1 MTASRRPRPV
11 ADAAAI
17 DLLFTGAI
25 FCDLVF
31 AGVSNPEAGTEVYA
45 EGFAISPGGA
55 ANPAVAAARLGRR
68 TALLSE
74 LGDDLLGATIR
85 GSLAEEPLLA
95 VDWIAE
101 RHAYQTPVTAAM
113 TGPHDRRF
121 VTYAEDECNLD
132 WPLDAPP
139 VGVAHVSVDGN
150 LRPWVRRLRAAG
162 TLIYGGVGWDES
174 GLWSRGVLDR
184 LEQVDVFV
192 PNDLEAM
199 KYTRTSTAEDAAR
212 ALGEYVELAVV
223 TRGRD
228 GVIAYERATDRFYAA
243 EAVPMRA
250 ADPTGAGDIFVAALM
265 SSYDYGWDL
274 TQRLRLAN
282 LCAALSVQSLG
293 GARSAPTLG
302 MLHRFL
308 CSQTVADEELLTE
321 DLPEHDQLI
330 RVDWRP
336 APEWRPIIDWV
347 AERAAT
353 TNGAAAVDVEQS
365 PT

>member
-1 MTASRRPRPV
+1 M
-11 ADAAAI
+11 AAVRSPEAI

-31 AGVSNPEAGTEVYA
+31 AGVGNPEAGTEVYA

-74 LGDDLLGATIR
+74 LGDDLLGSTIR
-85 GSLAEEPLLA
+85 GTLAAEELLE

-101 RHAYQTPVTAAM
+101 RHGYQTPVTAAM

-121 VTYAEDECNLD
+121 ITYAEDECNLD
-132 WPLDAPP
+132 WPLTAPP
-139 VGVAHVSVDGN
+139 VGAAHISVDGN
-150 LRPWVRRLRAAG
+150 IRPWVQRLRAAG
-162 TLIYGGVGWDES
+162 TTIYGGVGWDES
-174 GLWSRGVLDR
+174 GLWSESVLDR
-184 LEQVDVFV
+184 LGQVDVFV

-199 KYTRTSTAEDAAR
+199 KYTRTSTAEDAAQ
-212 ALGEYVELAVV
+212 ALGRYVELVVV

-228 GVIAYERATDRFYAA
+228 GAIAYQRGTDQLHRSA
-243 EAVPMRA
+243 AVPMRA
-250 ADPTGAGDIFVAALM
+250 ADTTGAGDVFVAALM
-265 SSYDYGWDL
+265 SSDDYGWDL
-274 TQRLRLAN
+274 AERLQLAN

-302 MLHRFL
+302 MLNRFL
-308 CSQTVADEELLTE
+308 SSQTVADEELLADE
-321 DLPEHDQLI
+321 LPEGDQLI
-330 RVDWRP
+330 TVDWRP
-336 APEWRPIIDWV
+336 GPEWRNLADWIRN
-347 AERAAT
+347 ACM
-353 TNGAAAVDVEQS
+353 GQS

>member
-1 MTASRRPRPV
+1 MAPASSPE
-11 ADAAAI
+11 AI

-74 LGDDLLGATIR
+74 LGDDLLGSTIR
-85 GSLAEEPLLA
+85 GTLAAEELLE
-95 VDWIAE
+95 VTWIAE
-101 RHAYQTPVTAAM
+101 RHGYQTPVTAAM

-132 WPLDAPP
+132 WPSAAPP
-139 VGVAHVSVDGN
+139 VGAAHVSVDGN
-150 LRPWVRRLRAAG
+150 LRPWVQRLRAAG
-162 TLIYGGVGWDES
+162 TQIYGGVGWDES
-174 GLWSRGVLDR
+174 GLWSEGVLER

-199 KYTRTSTAEDAAR
+199 KYTRTHTAEDAAR
-212 ALGEYVELAVV
+212 ALGAYVDLAVV

-228 GVIAYERATDRFYAA
+228 GAIAYERSTDRLYRSA
-243 EAVPMRA
+243 AVPMRA
-250 ADPTGAGDIFVAALM
+250 ADPTGAGDVFVAALM

-274 TQRLRLAN
+274 TERLRLAN

-293 GARSAPTLG
+293 GARSAPTIG
-302 MLHRFL
+302 MLNRFL
-308 CSQTVADEELLTE
+308 SSQTVADEDLLAD
-321 DLPEHDQLI
+321 DLPEGDQLLT
-330 RVDWRP
+330 VDWQP
-336 APEWRPIIDWV
+336 GPEWRDLSEWL
-347 AERAAT
+347 RHSHM
-353 TNGAAAVDVEQS
+353 EQS
-365 PT
+365 PS